1 MDEVLA
7 GIVGLLEPDLGPLTG
22 EPLVLSGGITNRN
35 VRVGLG
41 GGDYVLRI
49 CGRDTEVL
57 SIDRAT
63 EVAATRNASAAGV
76 GPEVV
81 RWMPEQRCLVT
92 AFIPGTPIDAG
103 QLRDPARLALL
114 GLALARVHAGPP
126 LATSFPTFTLV
137 DEYAAAAQA
146 RGARVPLE
154 DADFARALSAR
165 IAAALHGPE
174 HDPVPCHNDLLTANF
189 IDDGEQLRIVDWEYA
204 GMNDRYFDL
213 GNLSVNNGL
222 SEADDRILA
231 EAYFGEPA
239 GERRLAAIRL
249 MRLMSDVREAM
260 WGVLQGV
267 ISELDFDYA
276 AYAADHFGRL
286 RAAAADPRVEE
297 WIRGTSA

>member
-7 GIVGLLEPDLGPLTG
+7 GIVALLEPDLGGLAG
-22 EPLVLSGGITNRN
+22 EPQVLSGGITNRN
-35 VRVGLG
+35 VRVRLG
-41 GGDYVLRI
+41 TGDYVLRI
-49 CGRDTEVL
+49 CGRDTEIL

-63 EVAATRNASAAGV
+63 EVAATRNAHAAGV
-76 GPEVV
+76 APEVV

-92 AFIPGTPIDAG
+92 AFIQGTPIDAA
-103 QLRDPARLALL
+103 QLRDPLRLAQV
-114 GLALARVHAGPP
+114 GRALARVHAGPA
-126 LATSFPTFTLV
+126 LATTFPTFTLI
-137 DEYAAAAQA
+137 DDYAAAARE
-146 RGARVPLE
+146 RGARIPE
-154 DADFARALSAR
+154 ADAAFARELSGR
-165 IAAALHGPE
+165 IAGALQGAE

-189 IDDGEQLRIVDWEYA
+189 IDDGKQLRIVDWEYA

-267 ISELDFDYA
+267 VSELDFDYA